1 MYPAGSMRTKD
12 LTAARL
18 KPKAGRTK
26 ILVFSPDPDLAK
38 SLSLLLEDRFEI
50 ACEIQLENLKKAI
63 VTTAPALL
71 LIDLFSFPSDIL
83 REVNVLRASRL
94 KIPVVLLRVYR
105 QLSPELEEK
114 IRDLADLVLYK
125 PFDVNIVADAIY
137 KLLDV
142 E

>member
-1 MYPAGSMRTKD
+1 MYPAESMRTKN
-12 LTAARL
+12 LTATRL
-18 KPKAGRTK
+18 KPNAGRAR

-38 SLSLLLEDRFEI
+38 SLSLLLEDQFEI
-50 ACEIQLENLKKAI
+50 ACEVQLEHLKKAI
-63 VTTAPALL
+63 VSTAPALL

-83 REVNVLRASRL
+83 KEVNVLRASHL

-125 PFDVNIVADAIY
+125 PFDVNVVADAIY
-137 KLLDV
+137 KLLD
-142 E
+142 EQ